1 MAVVINDFEVV
12 AEPAPAPGASAPE
25 VTDGAP
31 SPAALEVERIL
42 RNLADRLVRVEA

>member
-25 VTDGAP
+25 VTDGAAP
-31 SPAALEVERIL
+31 PAAQEVERIL
-42 RNLADRLVRVEA
+42 RSLADRLMRLEA